1 MTSNAQ
7 PTEGWRAAF
16 PLVLLV
22 GGVVLLLAS
31 FFLPSRM
38 LGHGGWSTEDAK
50 RYQAASVKLHTLS
63 HTAVHA
69 KPADQPQMRKDLAE
83 AQSDYESIRKE
94 LDSAISGPRRTAL
107 TLRILGGLLLVSGG
121 ISAFL
126 TRHHVES

>member
-1 MTSNAQ
+1 MANNAK
-7 PTEGWRAAF
+7 PTEGWRAAI

-31 FFLPSRM
+31 FFLPSSM

-50 RYQAASVKLHTLS
+50 RYQAASVRLHTLS

-83 AQSDYESIRKE
+83 AQSDYESIRIQ
-94 LDSAISGPRRTAL
+94 LDSAIAGPRRTAL
-107 TLRILGGLLLVSGG
+107 TLRIVGGLFLVAGG
-121 ISAFL
+121 ISAYL
-126 TRHHVES
+126 TRHPSE